1 MIRKIIFIICISLL
15 YCNQTM
21 SDYVFEHSF
30 NNINFSESDY
40 NLKIIKSQNNKFNY
54 NINWT
59 PTSNLIVNTYFINN
73 ITNDN
78 KVCYGFNF
86 GLLFSKNLHS
96 LLIGM
101 GTNNLKFDQQ
111 FNKLQW
117 LNYFINSQFDIYQ
130 WFNINLGLSYYNNN
144 QFSFFAIAFHLNKNI
159 NKNLNIGLGS
169 DFSMASFINKIYFSI
184 NYSL

>member
-1 MIRKIIFIICISLL
+1 MKFYFILFIHISLL
-15 YCNQTM
+15 CCNQTM

-30 NNINFSESDY
+30 NNMNFPKSVY
-40 NLKIIKSQNNKFNY
+40 NLKIIKSQNHKFNY
-54 NINWT
+54 NINWV
-59 PTSNLIVNTYFINN
+59 PTRNLIINTNFINN

-78 KVCYGFNF
+78 KVYYGFNF
-86 GLLFSKNLHS
+86 GLLFSQNLHS

-117 LNYFINSQFDIYQ
+117 LNYFINSQFNIYQ

-159 NKNLNIGLGS
+159 HENLNIGLGS
-169 DFSMASFINKIYFSI
+169 DLSISSFINKIYFSI
-184 NYSL
+184 SYSL